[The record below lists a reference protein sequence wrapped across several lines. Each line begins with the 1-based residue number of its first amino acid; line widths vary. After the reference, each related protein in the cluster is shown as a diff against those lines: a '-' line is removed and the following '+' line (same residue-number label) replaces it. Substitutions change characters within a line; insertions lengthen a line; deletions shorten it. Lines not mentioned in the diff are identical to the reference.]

1 MGADSQSTGYKLR
14 QNLNMYA
21 SVAHVKSLE
30 GLQSKYAN
38 IDCVIIRE
46 QSEEWIL
53 NLNLIGFFFEN
64 FSWNFRVKGN
74 CLTSNF

>member
-46 QSEEWIL
+46 QSEERI
-53 NLNLIGFFFEN
+53 
-64 FSWNFRVKGN
+64 K
-74 CLTSNF
+74 

>member
-46 QSEEWIL
+46 QSEERIRSNILILMKKILKFWFFQFWIFL
-53 NLNLIGFFFEN
+53 K
-64 FSWNFRVKGN
+64 S
-74 CLTSNF
+74 

>member
-46 QSEEWIL
+46 QSEERIKSNIL
-53 NLNLIGFFFEN
+53 ISYINLRNRLYGQKNLKI
-64 FSWNFRVKGN
+64 
-74 CLTSNF
+74 

>member
-46 QSEEWIL
+46 QSEERIKSNILILMKKILKFWLFQFWIFL
-53 NLNLIGFFFEN
+53 K
-64 FSWNFRVKGN
+64 S
-74 CLTSNF
+74 